1 MVNITKTKIIIFNTS
16 GKTLSGYTFKY
27 KGHSLQIVKTYCYL
41 GVEISASNSLNHARS
56 TLMEKARKASF
67 PIQTAIAQF
76 KIPPRKAIKLFQT
89 YIKPIAL
96 YNTEVLAQF
105 THHQINSIE
114 TGKTDLITNLTQSIT
129 DKVQN
134 NFFKYILGVKP
145 NCSNMATLGELGE
158 LPLLFH
164 GLTHMLSYW
173 HRLTTINDKCIVRQ
187 ALNSLE
193 HNGQMHSEWLLSV
206 KLLLK
211 LMGLDNFFHYPDTI
225 CNRKFNEVC
234 KEKLRNILEQ
244 QWLNLISA
252 DISINGQRN
261 KLRFYKTFKQ
271 TFKFEPYLDYI
282 NDFHSRKTIT
292 KFRCS
297 DHTLEIETGRQKKV
311 LLDKRICRI
320 CSRDIELETIF
331 YKIVL
336 VTRISGINT
345 LAVTTSIPFPFF
357 NPKTKVTY
365 SIYQII

>member
-1 MVNITKTKIIIFNTS
+1 
-16 GKTLSGYTFKY
+16 
-27 KGHSLQIVKTYCYL
+27 
-41 GVEISASNSLNHARS
+41 
-56 TLMEKARKASF
+56 MEKARKASF
-67 PIQTAIAQF
+67 PIQTAISQF

-164 GLTHMLSYW
+164 GLIHMLSYW

-261 KLRFYKTFKQ
+261 KLRFYKSFINKLS
-271 TFKFEPYLDYI
+271 YLNLI
-282 NDFHSRKTIT
+282 
-292 KFRCS
+292 
-297 DHTLEIETGRQKKV
+297 
-311 LLDKRICRI
+311 
-320 CSRDIELETIF
+320 
-331 YKIVL
+331 
-336 VTRISGINT
+336 
-345 LAVTTSIPFPFF
+345 
-357 NPKTKVTY
+357 
-365 SIYQII
+365 